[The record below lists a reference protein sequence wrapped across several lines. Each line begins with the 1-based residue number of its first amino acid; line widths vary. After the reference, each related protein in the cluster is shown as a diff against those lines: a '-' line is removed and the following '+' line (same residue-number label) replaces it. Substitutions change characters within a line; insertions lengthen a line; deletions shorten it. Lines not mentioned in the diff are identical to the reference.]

1 MFFVAHRKKI
11 WYTEAKAEVNFM
23 KKSLTFQYTFHQMAY
38 WATAAGVV
46 SFATAFLLQQGFA
59 ASTVGI
65 LLASGNLLSCAF
77 QPVLASWADRTG
89 GNILKWMTLALTL
102 ISAACFASIQLLP
115 LPETMFGLLYL
126 MGIFAFD
133 TMNPLMNA
141 LNVSYMTNGYTINY
155 GLSRGL
161 GSLAYAFAALG
172 IGKVMAGFGAQWMI
186 WISLALLS
194 INAAMTLSYP
204 SLVTTVR
211 EKKESRDCCSVPVF
225 FRRYKWYCVSLLG
238 VMLLGMFHAM
248 TENYLIEIVTP
259 LGGDSGTVG
268 VALFVATAIEAVFLV
283 YLDKIRSRISDNW
296 LLKIAGLSFVLK
308 SVLFLAAGNVMT
320 IYAIQLLQA
329 TSYTFLS
336 PIQMYYANNKIRA
349 ADMVKGQAF
358 ITASYTLGC
367 AAGNFAG
374 GQLLSAFDVR
384 TMLIAGIAMAVAG
397 TAVFFLT
404 VEKQD
409 T

>member
-1 MFFVAHRKKI
+1 
-11 WYTEAKAEVNFM
+11 M

-59 ASTVGI
+59 ASTVGL
-65 LLASGNLLSCAF
+65 LLASGNLLSCGF

-89 GNILKWMTLALTL
+89 GNVLKWLTLVLTL
-102 ISAACFASIQLLP
+102 ISGACFASIQLLP
-115 LPETMFGLLYL
+115 LPEMLFGLLYL
-126 MGIFAFD
+126 LGVFAFD
-133 TMNPLMNA
+133 AMNPLMNA
-141 LNVSYMTNGYTINY
+141 LNVSYMTNGYSINY

-172 IGKVMAGFGAQWMI
+172 IGKVMARFGSEWMI
-186 WISLALLS
+186 WISLGLLAV
-194 INAAMTLSYP
+194 NAAMTLSYP
-204 SLVTTVR
+204 SLMTSVLK
-211 EKKESRDCCSVPVF
+211 KKENRDACPVPVF

-283 YLDKIRSRISDNW
+283 YLDRIRSRISDNW

-336 PIQMYYANNKIRA
+336 PIQMYYANNKIRG

-358 ITASYTLGC
+358 STASYTLGC

>member
-1 MFFVAHRKKI
+1 M
-11 WYTEAKAEVNFM
+11 WYTEPVTEEDAM

-46 SFATAFLLQQGFA
+46 SFATAFLLQKGFA

-77 QPVLASWADRTG
+77 QPILADRADRIG
-89 GNILKWMTLALTL
+89 GNVLKWLTVGLTL
-102 ISAACFASIQLLP
+102 ISAACFISIQLLP
-115 LPETMFGLLYL
+115 LPETAFGLLYL
-126 MGIFAFD
+126 LGVFAFD
-133 TMNPLMNA
+133 AMNPLMNA

-172 IGKVMAGFGAQWMI
+172 IGKVMARFGVDWMI
-186 WISLALLS
+186 WISLGLLA
-194 INAAMTLSYP
+194 INAAMSVSYP
-204 SLVTTVR
+204 NLVTVVSE
-211 EKKESRDCCSVPVF
+211 EKAENDCCSIPVF
-225 FRRYKWYCVSLLG
+225 FRRYKWYCISMLG
-238 VMLLGMFHAM
+238 VLLLGMFHAM
-248 TENYLIEIVTP
+248 TENYLIEVVTP

-283 YLDKIRSRISDNW
+283 YLDKIRSKISDNW
-296 LLKIAGLSFVLK
+296 LLKIAGISFVLK
-308 SVLFLAAGNVMT
+308 SVLFLMAGNVMT
-320 IYAIQLLQA
+320 IYMIQLLQA

-336 PIQMYYANNKIRA
+336 PIQMYYANNKVGA
-349 ADMVKGQAF
+349 ADMVKGQTF
-358 ITASYTLGC
+358 STAAYTLGC

-404 VEKQD
+404 VEKKD
-409 T
+409 I

>member
-1 MFFVAHRKKI
+1 
-11 WYTEAKAEVNFM
+11 M

-46 SFATAFLLQQGFA
+46 SFATAFLLQKGFA
-59 ASTVGI
+59 ASTVGV
-65 LLASGNLLSCAF
+65 LLAAGNLLSCGF
-77 QPVLASWADRTG
+77 QPILAGWADRTG
-89 GNILKWMTLALTL
+89 GNVLKWLTAGL
-102 ISAACFASIQLLP
+102 TIISAACFVSIQLLP
-115 LPETMFGLLYL
+115 LPESIFGLLYL
-126 MGIFAFD
+126 LGVFAFD
-133 TMNPLMNA
+133 AMNPLMNA
-141 LNVSYMTNGYTINY
+141 LNVSYMTSGYTINY

-172 IGKVMAGFGAQWMI
+172 IGKVMAKFGADWMI
-186 WISLALLS
+186 WISLGLLAV
-194 INAAMTLSYP
+194 NAGMSLSYP
-204 SLVTTVR
+204 SLVTPVSG
-211 EKKESRDCCSVPVF
+211 KKEANTCCSVPVF

-268 VALFVATAIEAVFLV
+268 VALFIATAIEALVLV
-283 YLDKIRSRISDNW
+283 YLDKIRSKISDNW

-308 SVLFLAAGNVMT
+308 SVLFLLAGNVMT
-320 IYAIQLLQA
+320 IYFIQLLQA

-336 PIQMYYANNKIRA
+336 PIQMYYANNKISA

-358 ITASYTLGC
+358 STASYTLGC

-374 GQLLSAFDVR
+374 GQLLSAFGIR
-384 TMLIAGIAMAVAG
+384 ALLLAGMAMAVSG

-404 VEKQD
+404 VEKKD
-409 T
+409 S

>member
-1 MFFVAHRKKI
+1 
-11 WYTEAKAEVNFM
+11 M

-59 ASTVGI
+59 ASAVGI
-65 LLASGNLLSCAF
+65 LLASGNLLSCGF

-89 GNILKWMTLALTL
+89 GNVLKWLTLVLTL

-115 LPETMFGLLYL
+115 LPEMLFGLLYL
-126 MGIFAFD
+126 LGVFAFD
-133 TMNPLMNA
+133 AMNPLMNA
-141 LNVSYMTNGYTINY
+141 LNVSYMTNGYSINY

-172 IGKVMAGFGAQWMI
+172 IGKVMARFGSEWMI
-186 WISLALLS
+186 WISLGLLA

-204 SLVTTVR
+204 SLVTSVLK
-211 EKKESRDCCSVPVF
+211 KKENREACSVPVF

-283 YLDKIRSRISDNW
+283 YLDRIRSRISDNW

-336 PIQMYYANNKIRA
+336 PIQMYYANNKIRG

-358 ITASYTLGC
+358 STASYTLGC

-384 TMLIAGIAMAVAG
+384 TMLIAGIAMAMAG

-409 T
+409 V

>member
-1 MFFVAHRKKI
+1 
-11 WYTEAKAEVNFM
+11 M

-46 SFATAFLLQQGFA
+46 SFATAFLLQKGFA
-59 ASTVGI
+59 ASTIGM
-65 LLASGNLLSCAF
+65 LLASGNLLSCVF
-77 QPVLASWADRTG
+77 QPILADRADRIG
-89 GNILKWMTLALTL
+89 GNVLKWLTVGLTL
-102 ISAACFASIQLLP
+102 ISAACFTSIQLLP
-115 LPETMFGLLYL
+115 VPEVVFGLLYL
-126 MGIFAFD
+126 LGVFAFD
-133 TMNPLMNA
+133 AMNPLMNA

-172 IGKVMAGFGAQWMI
+172 IGKVMARFGADWMI
-186 WISLALLS
+186 WISLGLLA
-194 INAAMTLSYP
+194 INATMSLSYP
-204 SLVTTVR
+204 SLMTTVGG
-211 EKKESRDCCSVPVF
+211 EKKANDCCSIPVF
-225 FRRYKWYCVSLLG
+225 FRRYKWYCVSMLG
-238 VMLLGMFHAM
+238 VLLLGMFHAM

-283 YLDKIRSRISDNW
+283 YLDKIRSKISDNW
-296 LLKIAGLSFVLK
+296 LLKIAGISFVLK
-308 SVLFLAAGNVMT
+308 SVLFLMAGNVMT
-320 IYAIQLLQA
+320 IYMIQLLQA

-336 PIQMYYANNKIRA
+336 PIQMYYANNKVGA

-358 ITASYTLGC
+358 STAAYTLGC

-404 VEKQD
+404 VEKKD
-409 T
+409 I

>member
-1 MFFVAHRKKI
+1 
-11 WYTEAKAEVNFM
+11 
-23 KKSLTFQYTFHQMAY
+23 MAY
-38 WATAAGVV
+38 WATAAGIV
-46 SFATAFLLQQGFA
+46 SFATAFLLQKGFA
-59 ASTVGI
+59 ASTVGV
-65 LLASGNLLSCAF
+65 LLASGNLLSCCF
-77 QPVLASWADRTG
+77 QPFLAGWADRMG
-89 GNILKWMTLALTL
+89 GNVLKWLTSGL
-102 ISAACFASIQLLP
+102 TAISAACFVSIQLLP
-115 LPETMFGLLYL
+115 LPEMAFGLLYL
-126 MGIFAFD
+126 LGVFAFD
-133 TMNPLMNA
+133 AMNPLMNA

-172 IGKVMAGFGAQWMI
+172 IGKVMARFGADWMI
-186 WISLALLS
+186 WISLALLA
-194 INAAMTLSYP
+194 INAAMSLSYP
-204 SLVTTVR
+204 SLVTTFSR
-211 EKKESRDCCSVPVF
+211 EKKVSDCCSIPVF
-225 FRRYKWYCVSLLG
+225 FRRYKWYCISLLG

-283 YLDKIRSRISDNW
+283 YLDKIRSKISDNW
-296 LLKIAGLSFVLK
+296 LLKIAGISFVLK
-308 SVLFLAAGNVMT
+308 SVLFLLAGNVMT

-336 PIQMYYANNKIRA
+336 PIQMYYANNKIGA

-358 ITASYTLGC
+358 STAAYTLGC

-404 VEKQD
+404 VEKKD
-409 T
+409 M